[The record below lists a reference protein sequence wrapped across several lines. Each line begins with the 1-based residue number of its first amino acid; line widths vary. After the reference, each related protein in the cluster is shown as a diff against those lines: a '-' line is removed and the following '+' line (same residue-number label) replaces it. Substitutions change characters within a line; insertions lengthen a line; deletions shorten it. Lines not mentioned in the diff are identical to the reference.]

1 MKITAACIGVLF
13 LLLVLFVWRT
23 KAESKPASQPGKP
36 PSSTINRE
44 PDDAL
49 VSGQPVEITGKVRL
63 VGNMP
68 FPQLVITD
76 SENLDWYIDEG
87 EKKILAGFEQQTVKV
102 RGTVE
107 LLEISLADNRYMGVR
122 RLLRHITLL
131 EQGF

>member
-13 LLLVLFVWRT
+13 LLLVLFAWGT

-36 PSSTINRE
+36 PAPAANRE
-44 PDDAL
+44 PDYAL
-49 VSGQPVEITGKVRL
+49 VSGQVVEITGKVRL

-76 SENLDWYIDEG
+76 SENLDWHIDEG
-87 EKKILAGFEQQTVKV
+87 EKKTLAGFEQQTVKV

-107 LLEISLADNRYMGVR
+107 LLEIRLADNQYMGVR
-122 RLLRHITLL
+122 RLLRHITLP
-131 EQGF
+131 EQDF